1 VIRLRNALIC
11 LLLASLIGL
20 VVYALLLVREA
31 TAVISALPAGIER
44 QIREQGQATRDT
56 ALAAIT
62 DTRREAL
69 AEIARTRTELLAR
82 VDRLTDVSERSI
94 ADLTARADRQLALLN
109 ATVAS
114 NLGRANNSIAEVS
127 GVASG
132 VRPALENAGRITAQV
147 NDALPLYLDCDHNPD
162 CVFNRYVGVAQS
174 TEKAMRAVAATT
186 PGTLKSVESTAA
198 SVASIARSWEK
209 QTPLY
214 VRALGWLGGLGL
226 KLKTIFF

>member
-1 VIRLRNALIC
+1 MNRLTSTLTCA
-11 LLLASLIGL
+11 LLASCVWLAISI
-20 VVYALLLVREA
+20 VQMVRNA
-31 TAVISALPAGIER
+31 TAVISALPAVIER
-44 QIREQGQATRDT
+44 QIEKQGEATRRAAVD
-56 ALAAIT
+56 AIT

-69 AEIARTRTELLAR
+69 QEIAKTRADLLAR

-94 ADLTARADRQLALLN
+94 ADLTERADAQLSTLN
-109 ATVAS
+109 ATVAA
-114 NLGRANNSIAEVS
+114 NLTRANESIAQVS
-127 GVASG
+127 DAAAVA
-132 VRPALENAGRITAQV
+132 RPALDNAGRITAQV

-174 TEKAMRAVAATT
+174 TEKAMRAVATT
-186 PGTLKSVESTAA
+186 APGTLKSVESTAS

-226 KLKTIFF
+226 KLKAIFF